1 MAWAFL
7 VSIFLLS
14 VTIVYKTLRFYK
26 SISTTIRASLL
37 SIFLFVTVF
46 SQAQSSVSLFLKPSD
61 TLNKPRRTGVYVG
74 ESIALGAT
82 LVGLN
87 QIWYKD
93 YPQTNFHFIND
104 NKQWLQMDK
113 LGHLYSTYHLG
124 RVGAEMLQWSG
135 ASKKEQLIYGS
146 TLGLGFLTVVEVFD
160 GFSQEWG
167 ASLGDIIANVS
178 GTALYVSQE
187 LLWKEQRIT
196 PKFSFH
202 QTKFASQRPETL
214 GASLNEQI
222 LKDYNGQTYW
232 LSFNIQS
239 FTKDSF
245 TPKWL
250 NLAFGYSGE
259 GMLYG
264 NDAEAIENGIIQN
277 PYRQFYLSLDV
288 DLTKIETKSRFLKS
302 LFSVFNTLKIPA
314 PTLQYDDFNGVKAHF
329 IYF

>member
-1 MAWAFL
+1 M
-7 VSIFLLS
+7 
-14 VTIVYKTLRFYK
+14 
-26 SISTTIRASLL
+26 L
-37 SIFLFVTVF
+37 SIFLFVSVF
-46 SQAQSSVSLFLKPSD
+46 SQAQSDINAFLKPSD
-61 TLNKPRRTGVYVG
+61 TLNKPRRTGVYIG

-135 ASKKEQLIYGS
+135 ASQKEQLIYGS

-167 ASLGDIIANVS
+167 ASSGDIIANVS

-288 DLTKIETKSRFLKS
+288 DLTKIETKSHFLKS